1 MKNKKKKLIIGI
13 IIVLV
18 LILAAAFLFV
28 GNYFCNYALNPAVT
42 NGVESDDEVE
52 KTPDNEEKEAAA
64 VWLTGESEDVWL
76 TSDDSLKLHA
86 FKVDA
91 KKPSNKYVVLCH
103 GYKGEASNM
112 AIYGKHFYENNY
124 NILIPDAR
132 AHGQSEGKLIGMGWP
147 ERRDII
153 KWVNTIVSDDEEAQI
168 LLMGVSMGAA
178 TVMMTSGEEDL
189 PSQVRAVVEDCGYT
203 SVWDEFEHQLNEMF
217 GLPPFPVL
225 NVSSAVVK
233 MRAGYF
239 LGEASAVKQVARSHT
254 PTMFIH
260 GDQDTFVPFA
270 MLDQLYDAA
279 SNEKEKLVIPGA
291 AHGEA
296 RMTDSKT
303 YWDAVDRFAQKY
315 IK

>member
-1 MKNKKKKLIIGI
+1 MKNRKKKLIIGI
-13 IIVLV
+13 LIVLV
-18 LILAAAFLFV
+18 LVLAAALGFI

-42 NGVESDDEVE
+42 NGIESDDDTDE
-52 KTPDNEEKEAAA
+52 KPDSADMVEAAS
-64 VWLTGESEDVWL
+64 WLSGEAEDIWM

-86 FKVDA
+86 YKVDA

-103 GYKGEASNM
+103 GYKGEAANM
-112 AIYGKHFYENNY
+112 AIYGKHFYESNY

-147 ERRDII
+147 ERRDIV
-153 KWVNTIVSDDEEAQI
+153 KWVNTIVSDDESAQI

-189 PSQVRAVVEDCGYT
+189 PSQVKAVVEDCGYT
-203 SVWDEFEHQLNEMF
+203 SVWDEFEYQLKEMF
-217 GLPPFPVL
+217 GLPSFPVL

-233 MRAGYF
+233 IRAGYF
-239 LGEASAVKQVARSHT
+239 LREASALKQIAKSHT
-254 PTMFIH
+254 PTLFIH
-260 GDQDTFVPFA
+260 GDQDTFVPYD
-270 MLDQLYDAA
+270 MLDELYEAA
-279 SNEKEKLVIPGA
+279 AYEKEKLVIPGA

-303 YWDAVDRFAQKY
+303 YWDAVDRFAKKY

>member
-153 KWVNTIVSDDEEAQI
+153 KWVNTIVSDDEDAQI

-225 NVSSAVVK
+225 NVSSVVVK